1 MNVIKLL
8 GVTAVVCLLGP
19 AVRADDKADNAKL
32 IVGKWTVEKADE
44 GTVDKGATVEFTAD
58 GKCKATH
65 KSGDQDVTVEGTY
78 KVDGDKLTM
87 TMKVGDMER
96 KIDITILKL
105 TKTELHTKNAE
116 GKMVE
121 LMKKS

>member
-1 MNVIKLL
+1 MNALKLL
-8 GVTAVVCLLGP
+8 AVTAVVCLLGA
-19 AVRADDKADNAKL
+19 AVRAEDKADNAKL
-32 IVGKWTVEKADE
+32 IVGKWTVTKADE
-44 GTVDKGATVEFTAD
+44 GTVEKGAIVEFTAD

-65 KSGDQDVTVEGTY
+65 KKGDEDVTAEGTY

-87 TMKVGDMER
+87 NMKIGDMER

-105 TKTELHTKNAE
+105 TKTELHTKNEE

-121 LMKKS
+121 LTKK